1 MKINIPRSAV
11 LTLIEVLEKI
21 LFKLAENNG
30 DNKTAPVERS
40 LPFGLKYK
48 LVSNYNSLVTVAS
61 DYDTKRKEIIKKYGV
76 ENEETHEYSIQ
87 DEESKSK
94 ALDEITKML
103 AESVIVEVLKISTKE
118 IEEVNDESIELSTV
132 DIILLQEFL
141 VKKET
146 DINDIREPRKFT

>member
-1 MKINIPRSAV
+1 MKINIPRSAA

-21 LFKLAENNG
+21 LFKPAENNG

-103 AESVIVEVLKISTKE
+103 AESVVVEVLKISTKE

-141 VKKET
+141 VKKEG
-146 DINDIREPRKFT
+146 N

>member
-21 LFKLAENNG
+21 LFKPTENNG
-30 DNKTAPVERS
+30 DNKTVPVERS
-40 LPFGLKYK
+40 IPFGLKYK

-94 ALDEITKML
+94 ALDEIAKML
-103 AESVIVEVLKISTKE
+103 SESVIVEVLKVPTKE

-141 VKKET
+141 VEKEG
-146 DINDIREPRKFT
+146 N

>member
-1 MKINIPRSAV
+1 MKVNIPRSAV

-21 LFKLAENNG
+21 LFKPAENTG
-30 DNKTAPVERS
+30 GSKSAPVERS

-94 ALDEITKML
+94 ALDEIAKML
-103 AESVIVEVLKISTKE
+103 SESVIVEVLKVPTKE

-141 VKKET
+141 VKKEG
-146 DINDIREPRKFT
+146 N

>member
-11 LTLIEVLEKI
+11 LTLVEVLEKI
-21 LFKLAENNG
+21 LFKFAENNS

-87 DEESKSK
+87 GEESKSK

-141 VKKET
+141 VKKEG
-146 DINDIREPRKFT
+146 N

>member
-11 LTLIEVLEKI
+11 LTLVEVLEKI
-21 LFKLAENNG
+21 LFKPAENNG
-30 DNKTAPVERS
+30 DNKTVPVERS

-94 ALDEITKML
+94 ALDEIAKML
-103 AESVIVEVLKISTKE
+103 AESVIVEVLKVPTKE

-141 VKKET
+141 VEKEG
-146 DINDIREPRKFT
+146 N

>member
-21 LFKLAENNG
+21 LFKPAENNG

-48 LVSNYNSLVTVAS
+48 LVSNYNSLVIAAS

-94 ALDEITKML
+94 ALDEIAKML
-103 AESVIVEVLKISTKE
+103 SESVIVEVLKVPTKE

-141 VKKET
+141 VEKEG
-146 DINDIREPRKFT
+146 N

>member
-21 LFKLAENNG
+21 LFKPAENNG
-30 DNKTAPVERS
+30 DNKTVPVERS
-40 LPFGLKYK
+40 IPFGLKYK

-76 ENEETHEYSIQ
+76 EDEETHEYSIQ
-87 DEESKSK
+87 NEESKSK

-118 IEEVNDESIELSTV
+118 IEEVSDESIELSTV

-141 VKKET
+141 VKKEG
-146 DINDIREPRKFT
+146 N

>member
-11 LTLIEVLEKI
+11 LTLVEVLEKI
-21 LFKLAENNG
+21 LFKPAENNG
-30 DNKTAPVERS
+30 DNKIVPVERS

-48 LVSNYNSLVTVAS
+48 LVSNYNSLVIAAS

-94 ALDEITKML
+94 ALDEIAKML

-141 VKKET
+141 VKKEG
-146 DINDIREPRKFT
+146 N

>member
-48 LVSNYNSLVTVAS
+48 LVSNYNSLVTAAS

-103 AESVIVEVLKISTKE
+103 AESVVVEVLKISTKE

-141 VKKET
+141 VKKEG
-146 DINDIREPRKFT
+146 N

>member
-11 LTLIEVLEKI
+11 LTLIEVMEKI
-21 LFKLAENNG
+21 LFKPAENNG
-30 DNKTAPVERS
+30 DNKIVPVERS

-48 LVSNYNSLVTVAS
+48 LVSNYNSLVTAAS

-94 ALDEITKML
+94 ALDEIAKML

-141 VKKET
+141 VKKEG
-146 DINDIREPRKFT
+146 N

>member
-21 LFKLAENNG
+21 LFKPAENNG

-40 LPFGLKYK
+40 IPFGLKYK

-76 ENEETHEYSIQ
+76 EDEETHEYSIQ
-87 DEESKSK
+87 NEESKSK

-141 VKKET
+141 VKKEG
-146 DINDIREPRKFT
+146 N

>member
-21 LFKLAENNG
+21 LFKPAENNG
-30 DNKTAPVERS
+30 DNKTVPVERS
-40 LPFGLKYK
+40 IPFGLKYK

-103 AESVIVEVLKISTKE
+103 AESVVVEVLKISTKE
-118 IEEVNDESIELSTV
+118 IEEVSDESIELSTV

-141 VKKET
+141 VKKEG
-146 DINDIREPRKFT
+146 N

>member
-48 LVSNYNSLVTVAS
+48 LVSNYNSLVTASS

-76 ENEETHEYSIQ
+76 EDEETHEYSIQ

-141 VKKET
+141 VKKEG
-146 DINDIREPRKFT
+146 N

>member
-21 LFKLAENNG
+21 LFKPAENNG

-48 LVSNYNSLVTVAS
+48 LVSNYNSLTIAAS

-76 ENEETHEYSIQ
+76 ENKETHEYSIQ

-94 ALDEITKML
+94 ALDEIVKML
-103 AESVIVEVLKISTKE
+103 SESVIVEVLKVPTKE

-141 VKKET
+141 VEKEG
-146 DINDIREPRKFT
+146 N

>member
-11 LTLIEVLEKI
+11 LTLVEVLEKI
-21 LFKLAENNG
+21 LFKFAENNG

-103 AESVIVEVLKISTKE
+103 AESVVVEVLKISTKE

-141 VKKET
+141 VKKEG
-146 DINDIREPRKFT
+146 N

>member
-21 LFKLAENNG
+21 LFKPAENNG

-40 LPFGLKYK
+40 IPFGLKYK

-76 ENEETHEYSIQ
+76 EDEETHEYSIQ
-87 DEESKSK
+87 NEESKSK

-103 AESVIVEVLKISTKE
+103 AESVIVEVLKVPTKE

-141 VKKET
+141 VEKEG
-146 DINDIREPRKFT
+146 N

>member
-21 LFKLAENNG
+21 LFKPTENNG

-76 ENEETHEYSIQ
+76 EDEETHEYSIQ
-87 DEESKSK
+87 NEESKSK

-118 IEEVNDESIELSTV
+118 IEEVSDESIELSTV

-141 VKKET
+141 VKKEG
-146 DINDIREPRKFT
+146 N

>member
-1 MKINIPRSAV
+1 MKVNIPRSAV

-21 LFKLAENNG
+21 LFKPAENTDG
-30 DNKTAPVERS
+30 SKSAPVERS
-40 LPFGLKYK
+40 IPFGLKYK
-48 LVSNYNSLVTVAS
+48 LVGNYNSLVTVAS

-141 VKKET
+141 VKKEG
-146 DINDIREPRKFT
+146 N

>member
-21 LFKLAENNG
+21 LFKPAENN
-30 DNKTAPVERS
+30 DSNKIVPVERS

-48 LVSNYNSLVTVAS
+48 LVSNYNSLVTASS

-76 ENEETHEYSIQ
+76 EDEETHEYSIQ
-87 DEESKSK
+87 NEESKSK
-94 ALDEITKML
+94 ALDEIAKML
-103 AESVIVEVLKISTKE
+103 AESVIVEVLKVPTKE

-141 VKKET
+141 VEKEG
-146 DINDIREPRKFT
+146 N

>member
-1 MKINIPRSAV
+1 MKVNIPRSAV

-21 LFKLAENNG
+21 LFKPTENNG
-30 DNKTAPVERS
+30 DNKTVPVERS
-40 LPFGLKYK
+40 IPFGLKYK

-94 ALDEITKML
+94 ALDEIAKML
-103 AESVIVEVLKISTKE
+103 AENVIVEVLKISTKE
-118 IEEVNDESIELSTV
+118 IEEVSDESIELSTV

-141 VKKET
+141 VKKEG
-146 DINDIREPRKFT
+146 N

>member
-11 LTLIEVLEKI
+11 LTLIEVMEKI
-21 LFKLAENNG
+21 LFKPAENNG

-141 VKKET
+141 VKKEG
-146 DINDIREPRKFT
+146 N

>member
-21 LFKLAENNG
+21 LFKPTENNG

-103 AESVIVEVLKISTKE
+103 AESVVVEVLKISTKE

-141 VKKET
+141 VKKEG
-146 DINDIREPRKFT
+146 N

>member
-21 LFKLAENNG
+21 LFKPTENNG
-30 DNKTAPVERS
+30 DNKTVPVERS
-40 LPFGLKYK
+40 IPFGLKYK

-76 ENEETHEYSIQ
+76 EDEETHEYSIQ
-87 DEESKSK
+87 NEESKSK

-103 AESVIVEVLKISTKE
+103 AESVVVEVLKISTKE

-141 VKKET
+141 VKKEG
-146 DINDIREPRKFT
+146 N

>member
-1 MKINIPRSAV
+1 MKVNIPRSAV

-21 LFKLAENNG
+21 LFKPAENNG

-40 LPFGLKYK
+40 IPFGLKYK
-48 LVSNYNSLVTVAS
+48 LVSNYNSLVTAAS

-94 ALDEITKML
+94 ALDEIAKML
-103 AESVIVEVLKISTKE
+103 AESVIVEVLKVPTKE
-118 IEEVNDESIELSTV
+118 LEEVNDESIELSTV

-141 VKKET
+141 VEKEG
-146 DINDIREPRKFT
+146 N

>member
-1 MKINIPRSAV
+1 MKTNIPRSAV

-21 LFKLAENNG
+21 LFKPAENNG
-30 DNKTAPVERS
+30 DNKTVPVERS

-48 LVSNYNSLVTVAS
+48 LVSNYNSLVTAAS

-141 VKKET
+141 VKKEG
-146 DINDIREPRKFT
+146 N

>member
-48 LVSNYNSLVTVAS
+48 LVSNYNSLVIAAS

-103 AESVIVEVLKISTKE
+103 AENVIVEVLKISTKE

-141 VKKET
+141 VEKEG
-146 DINDIREPRKFT
+146 N

>member
-11 LTLIEVLEKI
+11 LTLVEVLEKI
-21 LFKLAENNG
+21 LFKPAENNG
-30 DNKTAPVERS
+30 DNKTVPVERS

-48 LVSNYNSLVTVAS
+48 IVSNYNSLVIAAS

-94 ALDEITKML
+94 ALDEIAKML
-103 AESVIVEVLKISTKE
+103 SESVIVEVLKVPTKE

-141 VKKET
+141 VEKEG
-146 DINDIREPRKFT
+146 N

>member
-11 LTLIEVLEKI
+11 LTLVEVLEKI

-94 ALDEITKML
+94 ALDEIAKML

-141 VKKET
+141 VEKEG
-146 DINDIREPRKFT
+146 N

>member
-21 LFKLAENNG
+21 LFKPAENNG
-30 DNKTAPVERS
+30 DNKTVPVERS
-40 LPFGLKYK
+40 IPFGLKYK
-48 LVSNYNSLVTVAS
+48 LVSNDTSLVIAAS
-61 DYDTKRKEIIKKYGV
+61 DDDTKRKEIIKKYGV

-103 AESVIVEVLKISTKE
+103 AESVVVEVLKISTKE

-141 VKKET
+141 VKKEG
-146 DINDIREPRKFT
+146 N

>member
-21 LFKLAENNG
+21 LFKPTENNG

-48 LVSNYNSLVTVAS
+48 LVSNYNSLVTAAS

-94 ALDEITKML
+94 ALDEIAKML
-103 AESVIVEVLKISTKE
+103 AESVIVEVLKVPTKE

-141 VKKET
+141 VEKEG
-146 DINDIREPRKFT
+146 N

>member
-11 LTLIEVLEKI
+11 LTLVEVLEKI
-21 LFKLAENNG
+21 LFKFAENNG

-48 LVSNYNSLVTVAS
+48 LVSNYNSLVTAAS

-94 ALDEITKML
+94 ALDEIAKML

-141 VKKET
+141 VKKEG
-146 DINDIREPRKFT
+146 N

>member
-21 LFKLAENNG
+21 LFKFAENNG

-141 VKKET
+141 VKKEG
-146 DINDIREPRKFT
+146 N

>member
-30 DNKTAPVERS
+30 DNKAVPVERS

-94 ALDEITKML
+94 ALDEIAKML
-103 AESVIVEVLKISTKE
+103 SESVIVEVLKVPTKE

-141 VKKET
+141 VKKEG
-146 DINDIREPRKFT
+146 N

>member
-11 LTLIEVLEKI
+11 LTLVEVLEKI

-103 AESVIVEVLKISTKE
+103 AESVVVEVLKISTKE

-141 VKKET
+141 VKKEG
-146 DINDIREPRKFT
+146 N

>member
-21 LFKLAENNG
+21 LFKPAENNG

-61 DYDTKRKEIIKKYGV
+61 DYDTKRKEIIRKYGV
-76 ENEETHEYSIQ
+76 EDEETHEYSIQ
-87 DEESKSK
+87 NEESKSK
-94 ALDEITKML
+94 ALDEIAKML
-103 AESVIVEVLKISTKE
+103 AESVVVEVLKISTKE
-118 IEEVNDESIELSTV
+118 IEEVNDDSIELSTV

-141 VKKET
+141 VKKEG
-146 DINDIREPRKFT
+146 N

>member
-21 LFKLAENNG
+21 LFKFAENNG

-48 LVSNYNSLVTVAS
+48 LVSNYNSLVIAAS

-94 ALDEITKML
+94 ALDEIAKML
-103 AESVIVEVLKISTKE
+103 SESVIVEVLKVPTKE

-141 VKKET
+141 VEKEG
-146 DINDIREPRKFT
+146 N

>member
-1 MKINIPRSAV
+1 MKINIPKSAV

-21 LFKLAENNG
+21 LFKPAENNG

-141 VKKET
+141 VKKEG
-146 DINDIREPRKFT
+146 N

>member
-21 LFKLAENNG
+21 LFKPAENNG
-30 DNKTAPVERS
+30 DNKTVPVERS
-40 LPFGLKYK
+40 IPFGLKYK

-76 ENEETHEYSIQ
+76 EDEETHEYSIQ
-87 DEESKSK
+87 NEESKSK

-103 AESVIVEVLKISTKE
+103 AENVIVEVLKISTKE

-141 VKKET
+141 VKKEG
-146 DINDIREPRKFT
+146 N

>member
-21 LFKLAENNG
+21 LFKPTENNG

-141 VKKET
+141 VKKEG
-146 DINDIREPRKFT
+146 N

>member
-21 LFKLAENNG
+21 LFKLAENTDG
-30 DNKTAPVERS
+30 SKLAPVERS

-48 LVSNYNSLVTVAS
+48 LVSNYNSLVTASS

-76 ENEETHEYSIQ
+76 EDEETHEYSIQ
-87 DEESKSK
+87 NEESKSK
-94 ALDEITKML
+94 ALDEIAKML
-103 AESVIVEVLKISTKE
+103 AESVVVEVLKISTKE

-141 VKKET
+141 VKKEG
-146 DINDIREPRKFT
+146 N